1 MRARARWPKGDVM
14 NSTACE
20 KSSAEELGRDCCI
33 RGYHVYKEMW
43 EAAPGEV
50 LECVREPHNVQGRYA
65 VTAKKNRE
73 QSWNIY
79 HEGCR
84 ECVRSSC
91 DDGARHPV
99 Q

>member
-43 EAAPGEV
+43 EAAAGEV
-50 LECVREPHNVQGRYA
+50 LECVGKSHNIQGLYA
-65 VTAKKNRE
+65 MAVK
-73 QSWNIY
+73 QSWDIY
-79 HEGCR
+79 HEGCK
-84 ECVRSSC
+84 EGVRSSC
-91 DDGARHPV
+91 DEGA
-99 Q
+99 